1 VAERVNNTK
10 SAFKHDGL
18 RSVVD
23 TMVTE
28 IRELYLEDGVPWV
41 IGYSGGKDSTAVAQ
55 LVWLAIA
62 GLKPAQRT
70 KPIYAISTDTLVENP
85 IVSAWVRSSLGRME
99 DAARSAG
106 LPIQPRPLTPSIT
119 NTFWVNLIG
128 RGYPAPRN
136 KFRWCTE
143 RLKIDASNR
152 FIRSVVQENGE
163 AVLVL
168 GTRKAESSKRLANM
182 KRHEARRVR
191 DRLSPNSRLTN
202 CMVYTPIEDWTNDD
216 VWTFLMQV
224 QNPWGHSNKDLL
236 TMYRGAS
243 EDGDCPLVVDETTPS
258 CGNSRFGCWVCTLV
272 DQDKSMAAM
281 IQNDAEKEWMEPL
294 LQFRNELDFRS
305 DADRRR
311 DRSNRDFRRING
323 TLTYHVSAIDGPKL
337 VHGPYTQQARADWL
351 RKLLR
356 TQRIVQE
363 LAPSE
368 VGRIELIR
376 HDELEEIRRIWVA
389 DKHEIEDLLPTIYE
403 EELGEPYPGRAL
415 DDESVFDGESL
426 SLLRSLCS
434 GDLEYEMLRNL
445 LDVELRF
452 RAMAKRKN
460 LFGELERVVE
470 TCFYDSE
477 EDALERAAHLKGVR
491 TEESDDEATGEIVT
505 VGLTVRQLP
514 LLDNH

>member
-1 VAERVNNTK
+1 MAEQSRRTK
-10 SAFKHDGL
+10 SAFAGTGL
-18 RSVVD
+18 RSAVEAAVA
-23 TMVTE
+23 E
-28 IRELYLEDGVPWV
+28 IRELYMEDGVPWV

-55 LVWLAIA
+55 LVWRAIA
-62 GLKPAQRT
+62 GLEPAQRT
-70 KPIYAISTDTLVENP
+70 KPVYTISTDTLVENP
-85 IVSAWVRSSLGRME
+85 IVSAWVRSSLERME
-99 DAARSAG
+99 KAARDEG
-106 LPIQPRPLTPSIT
+106 LPIQPRQLTPTLS

-143 RLKIDASNR
+143 RLKIDPSNR
-152 FIRSVVQENGE
+152 FIRSVVQESGE

-168 GTRKAESSKRLANM
+168 GTRKAESSKRHANM

-191 DRLSPNSRLTN
+191 DRLTPNSRLTN
-202 CMVYTPIEDWTNDD
+202 CMIYTPIEDWTSDD

-243 EDGDCPLVVDETTPS
+243 DDGDCPLVVDDTTPS

-294 LQFRNELDFRS
+294 LQLRNELDFRS
-305 DADRRR
+305 DMDRGR

-323 TLTYHVSAIDGPKL
+323 KLTYHVSAIDGPKL
-337 VHGPYTQQARADWL
+337 VHGPYTQEARAEWL
-351 RKLLR
+351 RKLLG

-363 LAPSE
+363 LAPPG
-368 VGRIELIR
+368 VGRIELIQL
-376 HDELEEIRRIWVA
+376 DELEEIRRIWVV

-403 EELGEPYPGRAL
+403 EEVGEPYPGRTL

-426 SLLRSLCS
+426 ALLRSLCG
-434 GDLEYEMLRNL
+434 GDMEYEMLRNL

-470 TCFYDSE
+470 SCFYNSE
-477 EDALERAAHLKGVR
+477 EDALARAAHLKGVDIP
-491 TEESDDEATGEIVT
+491 EADEDQPSDEVT
-505 VGLTVRQLP
+505 VGLTVGQVSVAR
-514 LLDNH
+514 